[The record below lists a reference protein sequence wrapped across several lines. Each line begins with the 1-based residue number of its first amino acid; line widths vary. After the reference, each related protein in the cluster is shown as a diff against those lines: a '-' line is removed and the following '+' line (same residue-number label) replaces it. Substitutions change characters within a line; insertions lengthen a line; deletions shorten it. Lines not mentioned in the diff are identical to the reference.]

1 MYSSEIISDILIERF
16 TKSEEYLNFNIE
28 NTKSITGLKGGSDS
42 LLFAS
47 LFQKNSILII
57 NKLF

>member
-28 NTKSITGLKGGSDS
+28 NTKSITGLKGGSDT

-47 LFQKNSILII
+47 LFRK
-57 NKLF
+57 